1 MATSVVALV
10 GRPNVGKSTLFNRLC
25 GGRDALVADF
35 PGLTRDRRYGRAEV
49 EGRVISVVDTGGLG
63 DVAAA
68 DPEMAD
74 AVASQVQQAIDE
86 ADVAV
91 MLVDAATGASASDEE
106 IAEDLRR
113 KGKAVLLV
121 ANKADGTDPAVAHD
135 FWGLGLGEALPL
147 SALRGRGMARLR
159 SALAEAL
166 PSAEE
171 DGAEDADDGI
181 RVAIVGRPNVGKSTL
196 VNRLA
201 GSERQVV
208 LDRPGTTRDA
218 IDIRVGD
225 HILIDT
231 AGLRRRSRVSEA
243 IEKFSVIKSLEALE
257 RAHVAVLLIDA
268 EEGLVDQDLHLMRHA
283 IDAGTG
289 LMLAVNKWD
298 GLSPERRAAV
308 RSELDRRMDFAPW
321 VSIRYIS
328 ARTGSG
334 VSKLMAVVEA
344 IHAAAAFDVTTPELN
359 RILADAVQSH
369 PPPLVRGRSIKLRY
383 AHKAGAHPPTLILHG
398 NRTEALPASYLR
410 YLENRFRTALDLAG
424 TPLRIETRTGENPWG
439 DKRNKLTPR
448 QLRQRRR
455 LIRHRLGKL

>member
-1 MATSVVALV
+1 MPIVALV

-49 EGRVISVVDTGGLG
+49 AGRSISVVDTGGLG
-63 DVAAA
+63 DMAAN
-68 DPEMAD
+68 DPEMAG
-74 AVASQVQQAIDE
+74 AVAEQVWQAIDE

-91 MLVDAATGASASDEE
+91 MLVDAQVGASATDEE
-106 IAEDLRR
+106 IAHRLRR
-113 KGKAVLLV
+113 QGKAVLLV
-121 ANKADGTDPAVAHD
+121 ANKADGTDPAVAND
-135 FWGLGLGEALPL
+135 FWSLGLGEALPL
-147 SALRGRGMARLR
+147 SALRGRGMGRLR
-159 SALAEAL
+159 TVLAEMMPPQDDAGRVE
-166 PSAEE
+166 AES
-171 DGAEDADDGI
+171 GV

-201 GSERQVV
+201 GSDRQVV

-289 LMLAVNKWD
+289 LLLAVNKWD
-298 GLSPERRAAV
+298 GLSPERRKTV
-308 RSELDRRMDFAPW
+308 RSTLDRRMDFAPW

-328 ARTGSG
+328 ALTGAG
-334 VSKLMAVVEA
+334 VGKLMGLVDA
-344 IHAAAAFDVTTPELN
+344 IHSAAAFDTSTPQLN
-359 RILADAVQSH
+359 RILEEAVRAH
-369 PPPLVRGRSIKLRY
+369 APPMVHGRAVKLRY
-383 AHKAGAHPPTLILHG
+383 AHKAGAHPPTLMLHG

-410 YLENRFRTALDLAG
+410 YLENRFRAALNLAG

-439 DKRNKLTPR
+439 DRRNKLTER
-448 QLRQRRR
+448 QMRQRRR
-455 LIRHRLGKL
+455 LIRHRLGKS

>member
-1 MATSVVALV
+1 MPIVALV

-49 EGRVISVVDTGGLG
+49 EGRSISVVDTGGLG
-63 DVAAA
+63 DMAAN
-68 DPEMAD
+68 DPEMAG
-74 AVASQVQQAIDE
+74 AVAEQVWQAIDE
-86 ADVAV
+86 SDVAV
-91 MLVDAATGASASDEE
+91 MLVDAQVGASATDEE
-106 IAEDLRR
+106 IAHRLRR
-113 KGKAVLLV
+113 RGKAVLLV
-121 ANKADGTDPAVAHD
+121 ANKADGTDPAVAND

-147 SALRGRGMARLR
+147 SALRGRGMGRLR
-159 SALAEAL
+159 TVLAEMMPPQDDAGQEE
-166 PSAEE
+166 AES
-171 DGAEDADDGI
+171 GV

-201 GSERQVV
+201 GSDRQVV

-218 IDIRVGD
+218 IDIRVGN

-289 LMLAVNKWD
+289 LLLAVNKWD
-298 GLSPERRAAV
+298 GLSPERRKTV
-308 RSELDRRMDFAPW
+308 RSTLDRRMDFAPW

-328 ARTGSG
+328 ALTGAG
-334 VSKLMAVVEA
+334 VGKLMGLVDA
-344 IHAAAAFDVTTPELN
+344 IHSAAAFDTSTPQLN
-359 RILADAVQSH
+359 RILEEAVRAH
-369 PPPLVRGRSIKLRY
+369 APPMVHGRAVKLRY
-383 AHKAGAHPPTLILHG
+383 AHKAGAHPPTLMLHG

-410 YLENRFRTALDLAG
+410 YLENRFRAALNLAG

-439 DKRNKLTPR
+439 DRRNKLTER
-448 QLRQRRR
+448 QMRQRRR
-455 LIRHRLGKL
+455 LIRHRLGKS

>member
-1 MATSVVALV
+1 MPIVALV

-49 EGRVISVVDTGGLG
+49 EGRSISVVDTGGLG
-63 DVAAA
+63 DMAAA

-74 AVASQVQQAIDE
+74 AVAEQVWQAIDE

-91 MLVDAATGASASDEE
+91 MLVDAHTGASATDDE
-106 IAEDLRR
+106 IADGLRR
-113 KGKAVLLV
+113 RGKAVLLV

-147 SALRGRGMARLR
+147 SALRGRGMGRLR
-159 SALAEAL
+159 TMLAGML
-166 PSAEE
+166 PSEE
-171 DGAEDADDGI
+171 DAGQEEAESGI

-225 HILIDT
+225 HVLIDT

-289 LMLAVNKWD
+289 LLLAVNKWD
-298 GLSPERRAAV
+298 GLSLEQRGAI
-308 RSELDRRMDFAPW
+308 RSALDRRMDFAPW

-328 ARTGSG
+328 ARTGAG
-334 VSKLMAVVEA
+334 VGKLMGLVDA
-344 IHAAAAFDVTTPELN
+344 IHNAAAFEASTPQLN
-359 RILADAVQSH
+359 RILEEAIQAH
-369 PPPLVRGRSIKLRY
+369 PPPLVHGRAIKLRY
-383 AHKAGAHPPTLILHG
+383 AHKAGAHPPTLMLHG

-410 YLENRFRTALDLAG
+410 YLENRFRAALDLAG

-439 DKRNKLTPR
+439 DRRNKLTER
-448 QLRQRRR
+448 QMRQRRR
-455 LIRHRLGKL
+455 LIRHRLGKS

>member
-1 MATSVVALV
+1 MPTVALV

-49 EGRVISVVDTGGLG
+49 EGHTISVVDTGGLG
-63 DVAAA
+63 DMATA
-68 DPEMAD
+68 DTEMAD
-74 AVASQVQQAIDE
+74 AVAAQVWQAVDE

-91 MLVDAATGASASDEE
+91 MLVDAQTGASATDDE
-106 IAEDLRR
+106 IAEGLRR
-113 KGKAVLLV
+113 RGKPVVLV

-147 SALRGRGMARLR
+147 SALRGRGMGRLR
-159 SALAEAL
+159 TALAEAL
-166 PSAEE
+166 PPV
-171 DGAEDADDGI
+171 EDAGQEEAEDGI

-201 GSERQVV
+201 GSDRQVV

-218 IDIRVGD
+218 IDIRVGN
-225 HILIDT
+225 HVLIDT

-268 EEGLVDQDLHLMRHA
+268 EDGLVDQDLHLMRHA
-283 IDAGTG
+283 MDAGTG
-289 LMLAVNKWD
+289 LLLAVNKWD
-298 GLSPERRAAV
+298 GLSPDRRLAV
-308 RSELDRRMDFAPW
+308 RSALDRRMDFAPW

-328 ARTGSG
+328 ARTGAG
-334 VSKLMAVVEA
+334 VGKLMGLVDD
-344 IHAAAAFDVTTPELN
+344 IHGAAAFDTSTPQLN
-359 RILADAVQSH
+359 RILEEAVRAH
-369 PPPLVRGRSIKLRY
+369 PPPMVHGRAIRLRY
-383 AHKAGAHPPTLILHG
+383 AHKAGAHPPALMLHG

-410 YLENRFRTALDLAG
+410 YLENRFRAALDLAG
-424 TPLRIETRTGENPWG
+424 TPLRIQTRTGENPWG
-439 DKRNKLTPR
+439 DRSNKLTER
-448 QLRQRRR
+448 QMRQRRR
-455 LIRHRLGKL
+455 LIRHRLGKR

>member
-1 MATSVVALV
+1 MPIVALV

-49 EGRVISVVDTGGLG
+49 EGRSISVVDTGGLG
-63 DVAAA
+63 DMAAN
-68 DPEMAD
+68 DPEMAG
-74 AVASQVQQAIDE
+74 AVAEQVWQAIDE

-91 MLVDAATGASASDEE
+91 MLVDAQVGASATDEE
-106 IAEDLRR
+106 IAGRLRR
-113 KGKAVLLV
+113 RGKAVLLV

-147 SALRGRGMARLR
+147 SALRGRGMGRLR
-159 SALAEAL
+159 TVLAEMMPPQDDAGQEE
-166 PSAEE
+166 AES
-171 DGAEDADDGI
+171 GV

-201 GSERQVV
+201 GSDRQVV

-289 LMLAVNKWD
+289 LLLAVNKWD
-298 GLSPERRAAV
+298 GLSPERRKTV
-308 RSELDRRMDFAPW
+308 RSTLDRRMDFAPW

-328 ARTGSG
+328 ALTGAG
-334 VSKLMAVVEA
+334 VGKLMGLVDA
-344 IHAAAAFDVTTPELN
+344 IHSAAAFDTSTPQLN
-359 RILADAVQSH
+359 RILEEAVRAH
-369 PPPLVRGRSIKLRY
+369 APPMVHGRAVKLRY
-383 AHKAGAHPPTLILHG
+383 AHKAGAHPPTLMLHG

-410 YLENRFRTALDLAG
+410 YLENRFRAALNLAG

-439 DKRNKLTPR
+439 DRRNKLTER
-448 QLRQRRR
+448 QMRQRRR
-455 LIRHRLGKL
+455 LIRHRLGKS

>member
-1 MATSVVALV
+1 MPTVALV

-25 GGRDALVADF
+25 GGRDALVAGF
-35 PGLTRDRRYGRAEV
+35 PGLTRDRRYGRAQV
-49 EGRVISVVDTGGLG
+49 EGRTISVVDTGGLG
-63 DVAAA
+63 DMAAA

-74 AVASQVQQAIDE
+74 AVAAQVWQAIDE

-91 MLVDAATGASASDEE
+91 MLVDAHTGASATDDE
-106 IAEDLRR
+106 IAEGLRR
-113 KGKAVLLV
+113 RGKPVLLV
-121 ANKADGTDPAVAHD
+121 ANKADGTDPAVAND

-147 SALRGRGMARLR
+147 SALRGRGMGRLR
-159 SALAEAL
+159 TVLAEAL
-166 PSAEE
+166 PPV
-171 DGAEDADDGI
+171 EDAGQEEAESGI

-218 IDIRVGD
+218 IDIRVGN

-257 RAHVAVLLIDA
+257 RADVAVLLIDA

-289 LMLAVNKWD
+289 LLLAVNKWD
-298 GLSPERRAAV
+298 GLSPDRRTAV
-308 RSELDRRMDFAPW
+308 RSALDRRMDFAPW

-328 ARTGSG
+328 ARTGAG
-334 VSKLMAVVEA
+334 VGKLMGLVDT
-344 IHAAAAFDVTTPELN
+344 IHSAAAFEASTPELN
-359 RILADAVQSH
+359 RILEEAVRTH
-369 PPPLVRGRSIKLRY
+369 PPPLVHGRAIKLRY
-383 AHKAGAHPPTLILHG
+383 VHKAGAHPPTLLLHG

-410 YLENRFRTALDLAG
+410 YLENRFRAALDLAG

-439 DKRNKLTPR
+439 DRRNKLTER

>member
-1 MATSVVALV
+1 MPIVALV

-49 EGRVISVVDTGGLG
+49 DGRVISVVDTGGLG
-63 DVAAA
+63 DMAAA
-68 DPEMAD
+68 DPAMAD
-74 AVASQVQQAIDE
+74 AVAEQVWQAIDE

-91 MLVDAATGASASDEE
+91 MLLDAGAAASASDED
-106 IAEDLRR
+106 IAEALRR
-113 KGKAVLLV
+113 RGKTVVLV
-121 ANKADGTDPAVAHD
+121 ANKADGTDPSVAHD
-135 FWGLGLGEALPL
+135 FWSLGLGEALPL
-147 SALRGRGMARLR
+147 SALRGRGIGRLR
-159 SALAEAL
+159 TALAAAL
-166 PSAEE
+166 PAETAADVQE
-171 DGAEDADDGI
+171 AEGGI

-218 IDIRVGD
+218 IDIRVGN

-231 AGLRRRSRVSEA
+231 AGLRRRSRVSAA

-268 EEGLVDQDLHLMRHA
+268 EEGVVDQDLHLMRHA

-289 LMLAVNKWD
+289 LLLAVNKWD
-298 GLSPERRAAV
+298 GLSPDRRAAV
-308 RSELDRRMDFAPW
+308 SAALDRRMDFAPW

-328 ARTGSG
+328 ARTGAG
-334 VSKLMAVVEA
+334 VGKLMGLVDA
-344 IHAAAAFDVTTPELN
+344 IHAAAAFDTSTPQLN
-359 RILADAVQSH
+359 RILEQAVRAH
-369 PPPLVRGRSIKLRY
+369 PPPMVHGRAVKLRY
-383 AHKAGAHPPTLILHG
+383 AHKVGAHPPTLMLHG

-410 YLENRFRTALDLAG
+410 YLENRFRAALDLAG
-424 TPLRIETRTGENPWG
+424 TPLLIETRSGENPWG
-439 DKRNKLTPR
+439 DRRNKLTER

-455 LIRHRLGKL
+455 LIRHRLGKR

>member
-1 MATSVVALV
+1 MPIVALV

-49 EGRVISVVDTGGLG
+49 AGRSISVVDTGGLG
-63 DVAAA
+63 DMAAN
-68 DPEMAD
+68 DPEMAG
-74 AVASQVQQAIDE
+74 AVAEQVWQAIDE

-91 MLVDAATGASASDEE
+91 MLVDAQVGASATDEE
-106 IAEDLRR
+106 IAHRLRR
-113 KGKAVLLV
+113 RGKAVLLV
-121 ANKADGTDPAVAHD
+121 ANKADGTDPAVAND

-147 SALRGRGMARLR
+147 SALRGRGMGRLR
-159 SALAEAL
+159 TVLAEMMPPQDDAGQEE
-166 PSAEE
+166 AES
-171 DGAEDADDGI
+171 GV

-201 GSERQVV
+201 GSDRQVV

-218 IDIRVGD
+218 IDIRVGN

-289 LMLAVNKWD
+289 LLLAVNKWD
-298 GLSPERRAAV
+298 GLSPERRKTV
-308 RSELDRRMDFAPW
+308 RSTLDRRMDFAPW

-328 ARTGSG
+328 ALTGAG
-334 VSKLMAVVEA
+334 VGKLMGLVDA
-344 IHAAAAFDVTTPELN
+344 IHSAAAFDTSTPQLN
-359 RILADAVQSH
+359 RILEEAVRAH
-369 PPPLVRGRSIKLRY
+369 APPMVHGRAVKLRY
-383 AHKAGAHPPTLILHG
+383 AHKAGAHPPALMLHG

-410 YLENRFRTALDLAG
+410 YLENRFRAALNLAG

-439 DKRNKLTPR
+439 DRRNKLTER
-448 QLRQRRR
+448 QMRQRRR
-455 LIRHRLGKL
+455 LIRHRLGKS

>member
-1 MATSVVALV
+1 MPIVALV

-49 EGRVISVVDTGGLG
+49 EGRSISVVDTGGLG
-63 DVAAA
+63 DMAAN
-68 DPEMAD
+68 DPEMAG
-74 AVASQVQQAIDE
+74 AVAEQVWQAIDE

-91 MLVDAATGASASDEE
+91 MLVDAQVGASATDEE
-106 IAEDLRR
+106 IAGRLRR
-113 KGKAVLLV
+113 RGKAVLLV

-147 SALRGRGMARLR
+147 SALRGRGMGRLR
-159 SALAEAL
+159 TVLAEMMPPQDDAGQEE
-166 PSAEE
+166 AES
-171 DGAEDADDGI
+171 GV

-201 GSERQVV
+201 GSDRQVV

-218 IDIRVGD
+218 IDIRVGN

-231 AGLRRRSRVSEA
+231 AGLRRRSRVSET

-289 LMLAVNKWD
+289 LLLAVNKWD
-298 GLSPERRAAV
+298 GLSPERRKTV
-308 RSELDRRMDFAPW
+308 RSTLDRRMDFAPW

-328 ARTGSG
+328 ALTGAG
-334 VSKLMAVVEA
+334 VGKLMGLVDA
-344 IHAAAAFDVTTPELN
+344 IHSAAAFDTSTPQLN
-359 RILADAVQSH
+359 RILEEAVRVH
-369 PPPLVRGRSIKLRY
+369 APPMVHGRAVKLRY
-383 AHKAGAHPPTLILHG
+383 AHKAGAHPPTLMLHG

-410 YLENRFRTALDLAG
+410 YLENRFRAALNLAG

-439 DKRNKLTPR
+439 DRRNKLTER
-448 QLRQRRR
+448 QMRQRRR
-455 LIRHRLGKL
+455 LIRHRLGKS

>member
-1 MATSVVALV
+1 MPIVALV

-49 EGRVISVVDTGGLG
+49 AGRSISVVDTGGLG
-63 DVAAA
+63 DMAAN
-68 DPEMAD
+68 DPEMAG
-74 AVASQVQQAIDE
+74 AVAEQVWQAIDE

-91 MLVDAATGASASDEE
+91 MLVDAQVGASATDEE
-106 IAEDLRR
+106 IAGRLRR
-113 KGKAVLLV
+113 RGKAVLLV
-121 ANKADGTDPAVAHD
+121 ANKADGIDPAVAHD

-147 SALRGRGMARLR
+147 SALRGRGMGRLR
-159 SALAEAL
+159 TVLAEMMPPQDDAGQEE
-166 PSAEE
+166 AES
-171 DGAEDADDGI
+171 GV

-201 GSERQVV
+201 GSDRQVV

-218 IDIRVGD
+218 IDIRVGN

-289 LMLAVNKWD
+289 LLLAVNKWD
-298 GLSPERRAAV
+298 GLSPERRKTV
-308 RSELDRRMDFAPW
+308 RSTLDRRMDFAPW

-328 ARTGSG
+328 ALTGAG
-334 VSKLMAVVEA
+334 VGKLMGLVDA
-344 IHAAAAFDVTTPELN
+344 IHSAAAFDTSTPQLN
-359 RILADAVQSH
+359 RILEEAVRAH
-369 PPPLVRGRSIKLRY
+369 APPMVHGRAVKLRY
-383 AHKAGAHPPTLILHG
+383 AHKAGAHPPTLMLHG

-410 YLENRFRTALDLAG
+410 YLENRFRAALNLAG

-439 DKRNKLTPR
+439 DRRNKLTER
-448 QLRQRRR
+448 QMRQRRR
-455 LIRHRLGKL
+455 LIRHRLGKS

>member
-1 MATSVVALV
+1 MPIVALV

-49 EGRVISVVDTGGLG
+49 AGRSISVVDTGGLG
-63 DVAAA
+63 DMAAN
-68 DPEMAD
+68 DPEMAG
-74 AVASQVQQAIDE
+74 AVAEQVWQAIDE

-91 MLVDAATGASASDEE
+91 MLVDAQVGASATDEE
-106 IAEDLRR
+106 IAGRLRR
-113 KGKAVLLV
+113 RGKAVLLV

-147 SALRGRGMARLR
+147 SALRGRGMGRLR
-159 SALAEAL
+159 TVLAEMMPPQDDAGQEE
-166 PSAEE
+166 AES
-171 DGAEDADDGI
+171 GV

-201 GSERQVV
+201 GSDRQVV

-289 LMLAVNKWD
+289 LLLAVNKWD
-298 GLSPERRAAV
+298 GLSPERRKTV
-308 RSELDRRMDFAPW
+308 RSTLDRRMDFAPW

-328 ARTGSG
+328 ALTGVG
-334 VSKLMAVVEA
+334 VGKLMGLVDA
-344 IHAAAAFDVTTPELN
+344 IHSAAAFDTSTPQLN
-359 RILADAVQSH
+359 RILEEAVRAH
-369 PPPLVRGRSIKLRY
+369 APPMVHGRAVKLRY
-383 AHKAGAHPPTLILHG
+383 AHKAGAHPPTLMLHG

-410 YLENRFRTALDLAG
+410 YLENRFRAALNLAG

-439 DKRNKLTPR
+439 DRRNKLTER
-448 QLRQRRR
+448 QMRQRRR
-455 LIRHRLGKL
+455 LIRHRLGKS

>member
-1 MATSVVALV
+1 MPIVALV

-49 EGRVISVVDTGGLG
+49 EGRSISVVDTGGLG
-63 DVAAA
+63 DMAAN
-68 DPEMAD
+68 DPEMAG
-74 AVASQVQQAIDE
+74 AVAEQVWQAIDE

-91 MLVDAATGASASDEE
+91 MLVDAQVGASATDEE
-106 IAEDLRR
+106 IAHRLRR
-113 KGKAVLLV
+113 RGKAVLLV
-121 ANKADGTDPAVAHD
+121 ANKADGTDPAVAND

-147 SALRGRGMARLR
+147 SALRGRGMGRLR
-159 SALAEAL
+159 TVLAEMMPPQDDAGQEE
-166 PSAEE
+166 AES
-171 DGAEDADDGI
+171 GV

-201 GSERQVV
+201 GSDRQVV

-218 IDIRVGD
+218 IDIRVGN

-289 LMLAVNKWD
+289 LLLAVNKWD
-298 GLSPERRAAV
+298 GLSPERRKTV
-308 RSELDRRMDFAPW
+308 RSTLDRRMDFAPW

-328 ARTGSG
+328 ALTGAG
-334 VSKLMAVVEA
+334 VGKLMGLVDA
-344 IHAAAAFDVTTPELN
+344 IHSAAAFDTSTPQLN
-359 RILADAVQSH
+359 RILEEAVRAH
-369 PPPLVRGRSIKLRY
+369 APPMVHGRAVKLRY
-383 AHKAGAHPPTLILHG
+383 AHKAGAHPPTLMLHG

-410 YLENRFRTALDLAG
+410 YLENRFRAALNLAG

-439 DKRNKLTPR
+439 DRRNKLTER
-448 QLRQRRR
+448 QMRQRRR
-455 LIRHRLGKL
+455 LIRHRLGKS

>member
-1 MATSVVALV
+1 MPIVALV

-49 EGRVISVVDTGGLG
+49 EGRSISVVDTGGLG
-63 DVAAA
+63 DMAAN
-68 DPEMAD
+68 DPEMAG
-74 AVASQVQQAIDE
+74 AVAEQVWQAIDE

-91 MLVDAATGASASDEE
+91 MLVDAQVGASATDEE
-106 IAEDLRR
+106 IAHRLRR
-113 KGKAVLLV
+113 QGKAVLLV
-121 ANKADGTDPAVAHD
+121 ANKADGTDPAVAND

-147 SALRGRGMARLR
+147 SALRGRGMGRLR
-159 SALAEAL
+159 TVLAEMMPPQDDAGQEE
-166 PSAEE
+166 AES
-171 DGAEDADDGI
+171 GV

-201 GSERQVV
+201 GSDRQVV

-218 IDIRVGD
+218 IDIRVGN

-289 LMLAVNKWD
+289 LLLAVNKWD
-298 GLSPERRAAV
+298 GLSPERRKTV
-308 RSELDRRMDFAPW
+308 RSTLDRRMDFAPW

-328 ARTGSG
+328 ALTGAG
-334 VSKLMAVVEA
+334 VGKLMGLVDA
-344 IHAAAAFDVTTPELN
+344 IHSAAAFDTSTPQLN
-359 RILADAVQSH
+359 RILEEAVRAH
-369 PPPLVRGRSIKLRY
+369 APPMVHGRAVKLRY
-383 AHKAGAHPPTLILHG
+383 AHKAGAHPPTLMLHG

-410 YLENRFRTALDLAG
+410 YLENRFRAALNLAG

-439 DKRNKLTPR
+439 DRRNKLTER
-448 QLRQRRR
+448 QMRQRRR
-455 LIRHRLGKL
+455 LIRHRLGKS

>member
-1 MATSVVALV
+1 MPIVALV

-49 EGRVISVVDTGGLG
+49 AGRSISVVDTGGLG
-63 DVAAA
+63 DMAAN
-68 DPEMAD
+68 DPEMAG
-74 AVASQVQQAIDE
+74 AVAEQVWQAIDE

-91 MLVDAATGASASDEE
+91 MLVDAQVGASATDEE
-106 IAEDLRR
+106 IAGRLRR
-113 KGKAVLLV
+113 RGKAVLLV

-147 SALRGRGMARLR
+147 SALRGRGMGRLR
-159 SALAEAL
+159 TVLAEMMPPQDDAGQEE
-166 PSAEE
+166 AES
-171 DGAEDADDGI
+171 GV

-201 GSERQVV
+201 GSDRQVV

-218 IDIRVGD
+218 IDIRVGN

-289 LMLAVNKWD
+289 LLLAVNKWD
-298 GLSPERRAAV
+298 GLSPERRKTV
-308 RSELDRRMDFAPW
+308 RSTLDRRMDFAPW

-328 ARTGSG
+328 ALTGAG
-334 VSKLMAVVEA
+334 VGKLMGLVDA
-344 IHAAAAFDVTTPELN
+344 IHSAAAFDTSTPQLN
-359 RILADAVQSH
+359 RILEEAVRAH
-369 PPPLVRGRSIKLRY
+369 APPMVHGRAVKLRY
-383 AHKAGAHPPTLILHG
+383 AHKAGAHPPTLMLHG

-410 YLENRFRTALDLAG
+410 YLENRFRAALNLAG

-439 DKRNKLTPR
+439 DRRNKLTER
-448 QLRQRRR
+448 QMRQRRR
-455 LIRHRLGKL
+455 LIRHRLGKS

>member
-1 MATSVVALV
+1 MPIVALV

-49 EGRVISVVDTGGLG
+49 EGRSISVVDTGGLG
-63 DVAAA
+63 DMAAN
-68 DPEMAD
+68 DPEMAG
-74 AVASQVQQAIDE
+74 AVAEQVWQAIDE

-91 MLVDAATGASASDEE
+91 MLVDAQVGASATDEE
-106 IAEDLRR
+106 IAHRLRR
-113 KGKAVLLV
+113 RGKAVLLV
-121 ANKADGTDPAVAHD
+121 ANKADGTDPAVAND
-135 FWGLGLGEALPL
+135 FWGLRLGEALPL
-147 SALRGRGMARLR
+147 SALRGRGMGRLR
-159 SALAEAL
+159 TVLAEMMPPQDDAGQEE
-166 PSAEE
+166 AES
-171 DGAEDADDGI
+171 GV

-201 GSERQVV
+201 GSDRQVV

-218 IDIRVGD
+218 IDIRVGN

-289 LMLAVNKWD
+289 LLLAVNKWD
-298 GLSPERRAAV
+298 GLSPERRKTV
-308 RSELDRRMDFAPW
+308 RSTLDRRMDFAPW

-328 ARTGSG
+328 ALTGAG
-334 VSKLMAVVEA
+334 VGKLMGLVDA
-344 IHAAAAFDVTTPELN
+344 IHSAAAFDTSTPQLN
-359 RILADAVQSH
+359 RILEEAVRAH
-369 PPPLVRGRSIKLRY
+369 APPMVHGRAVKLRY
-383 AHKAGAHPPTLILHG
+383 AHKAGAHPPTLMLHG

-410 YLENRFRTALDLAG
+410 YLENRFRVALNLAG

-439 DKRNKLTPR
+439 DRRNKLTER
-448 QLRQRRR
+448 QMRQRRR
-455 LIRHRLGKL
+455 LIRHRLGKS